1 MNSYHNSPALDINE
15 IFFYWKDQL
24 ILENISFQVSSQS
37 IVSILGPSGCGKST
51 LLHILAGL
59 LQPDKGK
66 VQIHQTDV
74 TGKTGL
80 MSYMQQNDL
89 LFPWKTILENVALPL
104 ILQGIQKKKA
114 LETAAQ
120 YFSMF
125 GLQGYEKHLPKELS
139 GGMKQRA
146 ALLRTYMM
154 SKHIILLDEPFGA
167 LDSLTRR
174 TMQKWLLDMYETLD
188 STIVLV
194 THDIEEAIYLS
205 DKIFIMS
212 SLPGKIT
219 QTISISTPREEKK
232 KENFLNQELFTLKK
246 EILNLFIQDP

>member
-1 MNSYHNSPALDINE
+1 
-15 IFFYWKDQL
+15 
-24 ILENISFQVSSQS
+24 
-37 IVSILGPSGCGKST
+37 
-51 LLHILAGL
+51 
-59 LQPDKGK
+59 
-66 VQIHQTDV
+66 
-74 TGKTGL
+74 
-80 MSYMQQNDL
+80 
-89 LFPWKTILENVALPL
+89 
-104 ILQGIQKKKA
+104 
-114 LETAAQ
+114 
-120 YFSMF
+120 
-125 GLQGYEKHLPKELS
+125 
-139 GGMKQRA
+139 
-146 ALLRTYMM
+146 MM